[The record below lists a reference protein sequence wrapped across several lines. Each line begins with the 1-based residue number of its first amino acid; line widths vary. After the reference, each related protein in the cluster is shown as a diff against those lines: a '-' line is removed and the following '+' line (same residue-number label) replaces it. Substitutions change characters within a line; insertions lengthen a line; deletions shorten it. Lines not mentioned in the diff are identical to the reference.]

1 MDLIHGAQHFIES
14 EDHRGIVPLLQE
26 CVRARSVEA
35 LVAVKRLYA
44 DMYGGMT
51 FNYELKAP
59 AAFCLPIWGEAG
71 LAALVDGMRE
81 IPEFKNT
88 SLTLQILAT
97 LAARLPLSNA
107 VSFVHDHELLASIN
121 AIPDLRKPA
130 RRLLRE
136 VVMGFASDEE
146 AAEAIGWSTMRQ
158 AILGTGLAEE
168 LFGAFATRMLV
179 VSRSVLDSYEH
190 LIAESPS
197 DESQFQE
204 FFERHPQLLDQLTL
218 ELWPRPDFHGVQE
231 PDFLL
236 RRSDGSYLIVEL
248 ETPSKPLVTESDQTS
263 AHVTHAVNQ
272 ALNYRAFL
280 MERFAEASAFFPE
293 FQEPE
298 CLIIIGLE
306 RDLSDSQAR
315 ILRLENNHRSRLR
328 IVGFDW
334 IGRRAE
340 SIVRNL
346 VEVDA
351 ATTHGRVRM
360 T

>member
-1 MDLIHGAQHFIES
+1 MRPAQ
-14 EDHRGIVPLLQE
+14 
-26 CVRARSVEA
+26 SVEG

-81 IPEFKNT
+81 IPEPKNV
-88 SLTLQILAT
+88 SLALRILAT
-97 LAARLPLSNA
+97 LAARLPLSA
-107 VSFVHDHELLASIN
+107 TVPFVHDQELLASTN
-121 AIPDLRKPA
+121 AISDLRKPA

-136 VVMGFASDEE
+136 VVMGFVSDEE
-146 AAEAIGWSTMRQ
+146 AAEAIGFATMQQ
-158 AILGTGLAEE
+158 AILGSGLAKE
-168 LFGAFATRMLV
+168 LFGALATRMLV
-179 VSRSVLDSYEH
+179 VSRSVLDAYEQ
-190 LIAESPS
+190 LIAQSPS
-197 DESQFQE
+197 DETKFQA

-218 ELWPRPDFHGVQE
+218 EVWPRPVFHGVQE
-231 PDFLL
+231 PDFVL

-248 ETPSKPLVTESDQTS
+248 ETPGKPLVTAGDQTS

-272 ALNYRAFL
+272 ALNYRSFL
-280 MERFAEASAFFPE
+280 LERFAETSAFFPE

-298 CLIIIGLE
+298 CLIVIGLE

-315 ILRLENNHRSRLR
+315 ILRLENNHRSWLR

-340 SIVRNL
+340 STARNL
-346 VEVDA
+346 VEIDA
-351 ATTHGRVRM
+351 ATTHGHVRM